1 MADENEKRLRDYWAA
16 WRRYEMNATAPTEHD
31 ETRDEALEN
40 AVTEAASLYAPAA
53 QALLRG
59 AKETEVLVAAM
70 ERYSL
75 IRTQKAAS
83 RGAGAVVI
91 AVLVFVTLRAAL
103 GGAVAEE
110 AHSAMLAACWWGAP
124 TVWAGGVVW
133 GALGVRHLFRE
144 VDEQVPM
151 GAAFE
156 MAIYGVLG
164 TWVPGTTL
172 LWGIGALLG
181 AVWTGFPAT
190 VWAAG
195 ILLASVERGGAWR
208 RKVAARP
215 LAV

>member
-31 ETRDEALEN
+31 ETRDEALED

-59 AKETEVLVAAM
+59 AEETEVLVAAM

-83 RGAGAVVI
+83 RGAGAVAI

-103 GGAVAEE
+103 GGTVAEE

-133 GALGVRHLFRE
+133 GARRFRHLIRE
-144 VDEQVPM
+144 IGNEVPM
-151 GAAFE
+151 REAFG
-156 MAIYGVLG
+156 IPTCCVFG
-164 TWVPGTTL
+164 TWVPGATL
-172 LWGIGALLG
+172 LLGIGTILDAVWPGLPATIWAAALL
-181 AVWTGFPAT
+181 VCF
-190 VWAAG
+190 
-195 ILLASVERGGAWR
+195 ERGGAWR

-215 LAV
+215 LEV